1 MLVDTDVLIFNQ
13 RGNPNAADWLD
24 SQQCFVLSAVTWM
37 ELVQGVRNKEE
48 LRALRQALRF
58 WNADVQPINEQISA
72 RAQFWLESYAL
83 SHGLRMADALIAATA
98 WHLACPLLTANDR
111 HYRFIDEIDLQVFR
125 P

>member
-1 MLVDTDVLIFNQ
+1 MRVETDVLIFNQ
-13 RGNPNAADWLD
+13 RGNQNAADWLD
-24 SQQCFVLSAVTWM
+24 SQQRFVLSAVTWM
-37 ELVQGVRNKEE
+37 ELVQGVRNKDE

-58 WNADVQPINEQISA
+58 WNADIQPINEPISA

-111 HYRFIDEIDLQVFR
+111 HYRFIDELDVQIFR

>member
-13 RGNPNAADWLD
+13 RGNQNAADRLD

-58 WNADVQPINEQISA
+58 WNADIQPINEPISA

-98 WHLACPLLTANDR
+98 WYLACPLLTANGR
-111 HYRFIDEIDLQVFR
+111 HYRFIDELDVQIFR